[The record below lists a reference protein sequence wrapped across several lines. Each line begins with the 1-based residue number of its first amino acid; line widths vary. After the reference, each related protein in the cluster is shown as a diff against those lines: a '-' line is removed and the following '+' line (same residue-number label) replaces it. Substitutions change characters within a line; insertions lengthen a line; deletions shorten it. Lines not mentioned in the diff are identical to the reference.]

1 MTLSVQ
7 LRRIALLAAF
17 VLSACAGMTPPP
29 AQAPAS
35 GLTLFPTNGASSV
48 NPDTHLVL
56 TFASAPRIGSS
67 GLIQIY
73 DAADNSLVDTL
84 DLSIPPSPR
93 PDGRAGGATEAER
106 QALGAS
112 TRMEDYQVNRIDGV
126 DFHFFPIIVRGNSAT
141 ITLHNGRLRYG
152 HRYVVRMDA
161 SVLQTDGGAFQGFDA
176 EHRWSFRTKSTPP
189 RAGATQLTVATDG
202 SGDFNTVQGALDF
215 ATPTAAAPVTI
226 FIRNGRYEELV
237 YAADKHNLIL
247 RGEDRERV
255 LVTYP
260 NNSAFNPPR
269 GGPSRRP
276 AFTLQDAADIQLSNF
291 TITNSF
297 YGQAEALLV
306 RGERIVLDHMTLN
319 GSGDAFTT
327 YGSIYMVDSTLV
339 GDGDTIL
346 GYASLFCLR
355 CEIQSIGPFSWTRT
369 PAGKHGNVFVDSTFV
384 HRDRTLPWASTAPT
398 ATPPAPRPQAT
409 FARLPRNSSPTATAV
424 NFPNAEMVL
433 INTRTS
439 GVPPEGWGPVEDRA
453 TFDWS
458 NVRFMEFNTTDLEG
472 HPIDLSQ
479 RHPIVRVLHQP
490 DDDALIG
497 DYSNPA
503 FVLGGW
509 TPVVR

>member
-1 MTLSVQ
+1 MTHRAT
-7 LRRIALLAAF
+7 LRRITLALAFALA
-17 VLSACAGMTPPP
+17 ACAGLAPQTGATGP
-29 AQAPAS
+29 A
-35 GLTLFPTNGASSV
+35 LFPINGASNV

-56 TFASAPRIGSS
+56 TFSSPPRIGST
-67 GLIQIY
+67 GLIRVY
-73 DAADNSLVDTL
+73 DAADNTLIDTL
-84 DLSIPPSPR
+84 DLRVPPSPR
-93 PDGRAGGATEAER
+93 PDGRLGGATEAER

-112 TRMEDYQVNRIDGV
+112 TRMEDYQVNRIGGL
-126 DFHFFPIIVRGNSAT
+126 DFHFFPIIVRGNAAT
-141 ITLHNGRLRYG
+141 IYLHNNRLRYG
-152 HRYVVRMDA
+152 HRYVVTMDA
-161 SVLQTDGGAFQGFDA
+161 AVLQTDDAGFQGFSA
-176 EHRWSFRTKSTPP
+176 ERRWSFRTKSVPP
-189 RAGATQLTVATDG
+189 RPSATRVVVAADG
-202 SGDFNTVQGALDF
+202 SGDFNTLQGALDF
-215 ATPTAAAPVTI
+215 APVAPRGPITI
-226 FIRNGRYEELV
+226 FIRDGRYEELV
-237 YAADKHNLIL
+237 YAAGKSNLIL

-260 NNSAFNPPR
+260 NNSAFNPPPG

-276 AFTLQDAADIQLSNF
+276 AFAIQDGADIQLSNF

-306 RGERIVLDHMTLN
+306 RGQRIVLDHMTLN

-327 YGSIYMVDSTLV
+327 YGSIYMVNSKLV

-346 GYASLFCLR
+346 GYAALFCLR

-369 PAGKHGNVFVDSTFV
+369 PAGSHGNVFVDSTFI
-384 HRDRTLPWASTAPT
+384 HRDRDLPWTSTAPATTT
-398 ATPPAPRPQAT
+398 ATTVQRPQAT
-409 FARLPRNSSPTATAV
+409 LARLPRNSSPTATAV

-458 NVRFMEFNTTDLEG
+458 NVRFMEFNTMDMDG
-472 HPIDLSQ
+472 RPIDLSK
-479 RHPIVRVLHQP
+479 RHPIARVLHQP
-490 DDDALIG
+490 QDASLIR

-509 TPVVR
+509 TPIVR